1 MKADYNKMQECFQ
14 NIQETVNKMA
24 AEMENIKEITTNL
37 DKNESWTGKGA
48 NEYSKKAKNLSQ
60 DFYDC
65 CNKIHEVNQ
74 AILNAVNKYK
84 DVDRMVMESTT
95 GSTGD
100 F

>member
-1 MKADYNKMQECFQ
+1 MKADYSKMEECFRD
-14 NIQETVNKMA
+14 IQETVNKMVSDMA
-24 AEMENIKEITTNL
+24 DVKEIANCL
-37 DKNESWTGKGA
+37 DKNESWTGKGS
-48 NEYSKKAKNLSQ
+48 NEYGKKTSNLVE
-60 DFYDC
+60 DFYNC

-84 DVDRMVMESTT
+84 EVDRMVMESTT